1 MCAQVLTAVEQ
12 EKIESTRIRK
22 LEADLKLQRLQNAQD
37 KLVHREAMLKDWV
50 INYTISG
57 ENVQKWTRVFSTR
70 S

>member
-1 MCAQVLTAVEQ
+1 MQKFSHMCAQVLTAVEQ

-50 INYTISG
+50 KNYTIS
-57 ENVQKWTRVFSTR
+57 
-70 S
+70 

>member
-1 MCAQVLTAVEQ
+1 MAASRREQKFSHMCAQVLTAVEQ

-50 INYTISG
+50 INYTIS
-57 ENVQKWTRVFSTR
+57 
-70 S
+70 